1 MTFWLNLLQSINHFV
16 QIIIIIIIIIIKKQ
30 AKCFAAVSS
39 PRSYITKVTIVKGY
53 KRRYIIVML
62 ILIKINKAAA
72 SPWTISLSVQL
83 CQILHE

>member
-16 QIIIIIIIIIIKKQ
+16 QIIIIIIIKQ

-62 ILIKINKAAA
+62 ILIKNKQ
-72 SPWTISLSVQL
+72 SSSVPMDYKFK
-83 CQILHE
+83 HSTVPNSS